1 MGSRYPCKWPL
12 GIDVLR
18 SQWYANKDKRL
29 LAFQQPYIDQL
40 GPNFEISILGAVGY
54 TTFDPENVEAIL
66 STRFDDFGMGK
77 RRESMF
83 PFIGEGIFTQ
93 DGPAWKHSRDLLR
106 RPFLK
111 THYQDLEGF
120 QEPINN
126 LFSVLSSSTGVV
138 DLQPLFF
145 QFTLATTTS
154 LIFGQS
160 VESSEHDGED
170 SFGSTFDHAS
180 WITTLRSRLGDFYWA
195 YNPSHYKAACD
206 RIKDFADGFI
216 KRALSTD
223 GKDAVGESNGRYAFI
238 RDLYAEY
245 KDPTLVRDQLINILL
260 AGRDTTACLL
270 SWTLFLLV
278 RHPDVLNRL
287 KAEINSTIPP
297 NTSTTR
303 SHIQKIPYLKNI
315 LNESLRLYP
324 PLPLNARFATRTT
337 SLPRGG
343 GPDRLSPVLVPKGVG
358 VAISPYYLHRRK
370 DIYGD
375 DAMEFRPERWEEGE
389 DGGLAGRV
397 GWGYLP
403 FHGGPR
409 ICLGSMLCHPLPA
422 FLRQLR
428 GCTDGEFNRG
438 FRAHGSIVS
447 HHTHLAGIP
456 GN

>member
-1 MGSRYPCKWPL
+1 MAVC
-12 GIDVLR
+12 
-18 SQWYANKDKRL
+18 QWDRDTLANGL
-29 LAFQQPYIDQL
+29 SESTSSAVNAFQQPYIDQL

-66 STRFDDFGMGK
+66 SSRFDDFGMGK

-126 LFSVLSSSTGVV
+126 LLSVLSSSTGVV

-195 YNPSHYKAACD
+195 YNPSHYKAACN

-223 GKDAVGESNGRYAFI
+223 GKEAAGESSGRYAFI

-270 SWTLFLLV
+270 SWTL
-278 RHPDVLNRL
+278 
-287 KAEINSTIPP
+287 
-297 NTSTTR
+297 
-303 SHIQKIPYLKNI
+303 
-315 LNESLRLYP
+315 
-324 PLPLNARFATRTT
+324 
-337 SLPRGG
+337 
-343 GPDRLSPVLVPKGVG
+343 
-358 VAISPYYLHRRK
+358 
-370 DIYGD
+370 
-375 DAMEFRPERWEEGE
+375 
-389 DGGLAGRV
+389 
-397 GWGYLP
+397 
-403 FHGGPR
+403 
-409 ICLGSMLCHPLPA
+409 
-422 FLRQLR
+422 
-428 GCTDGEFNRG
+428 
-438 FRAHGSIVS
+438 
-447 HHTHLAGIP
+447 
-456 GN
+456 